1 MKRRNFLGT
10 CAAALGAAA
19 LSGYRLPVNGGE
31 VPEGNAGDEEDG
43 KEKALSPRRLIVA
56 VGAEKRFKALHI
68 SDSHLTRVSEN
79 DGERKKALAKKRA
92 RIFPDA
98 ERNLALALDYA
109 ERNGLYLLHTG
120 DLYDFVSEANLA
132 AASGILAG
140 ENVIACVGNH
150 EFSQYV
156 GEAKEDEAYK
166 ALSAEKV
173 AQAFRRDITF
183 SSRTVNG
190 VNFVCVDDTYYNFT
204 DRQKSLMKKEFEKG
218 LPVVMLCHVP
228 MYTPVNLDRILRGNN
243 GKCGYMTGVPEAI
256 TSTYESHPER
266 PESERWKDKSV
277 QQHAD
282 RQTLEFIRWLKRQKN
297 LKAVLCGHCHNYFAE
312 QFSPTAMQYTV
323 GAGYKGDA
331 YEIEFV

>member
-19 LSGYRLPVNGGE
+19 LSGYGIPGDGDTTVNLAEGE
-31 VPEGNAGDEEDG
+31 KCG
-43 KEKALSPRRLIVA
+43 KGTGFFPRKLIVA
-56 VGAEKRFKALHI
+56 VGAERSFKVLHI
-68 SDSHLTRVSEN
+68 SDSHLTRVSQEDN
-79 DGERKKALAKKRA
+79 DRKKALAEKRR

-98 ERNLALALDYA
+98 ERHLAQALEYVKT
-109 ERNGLYLLHTG
+109 NGLYLLHTG
-120 DLYDFVSEANLA
+120 DLYDFVSEANLD
-132 AASGILAG
+132 AASSVLAG

-156 GEAKEDEAYK
+156 GEAKEDANYK

-173 AQAFRRDITF
+173 AKAFHRDVTF
-183 SSRTVNG
+183 SSKTVNG

-204 DRQKSLMKKEFEKG
+204 ERQKALMQKEFEKG

-228 MYTPVNLDRILRGNN
+228 MYTPVNLDRILSRNK
-243 GKCGYMTGVPEAI
+243 GKCGYMTGVPIEI
-256 TSTYESHPER
+256 TSTYESDPRR
-266 PESERWKDKSV
+266 PESERWRDKSV
-277 QQHAD
+277 QQKAD
-282 RQTLEFIRWLKRQKN
+282 RQTLEFIKWLKRQKN